1 METSATALANLTRR
15 SCKSFQTFVKLSV
28 KIAEFSNESCRD
40 HRLAER
46 REKVESSSPV
56 DCSSQAGGQW
66 SRGKR
71 RSTVRH
77 HYTRLERRSMPSC
90 TAGCTTA
97 CTTGCTAGFA
107 RLAAK

>member
-77 HYTRLERRSMPSC
+77 HHTAFGAKVNAKLHSRLHNCMHSGLLS
-90 TAGCTTA
+90 A
-97 CTTGCTAGFA
+97 
-107 RLAAK
+107 